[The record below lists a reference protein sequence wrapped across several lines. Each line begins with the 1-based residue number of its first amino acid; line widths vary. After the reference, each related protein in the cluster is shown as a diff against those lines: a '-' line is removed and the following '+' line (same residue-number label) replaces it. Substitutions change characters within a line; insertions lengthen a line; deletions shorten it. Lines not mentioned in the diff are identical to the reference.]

1 LLQSTEPD
9 APKRLTPLQ
18 LAAYAAPTV
27 GFGLATAIVLSIL
40 PTLYAQH
47 AQVSVA
53 AIGTIVMLR
62 LIYDA
67 ASDQIIGYLSD
78 RTRSRYGARL
88 PWIVG
93 GSMLTLISM
102 VYLFRIPADAGA
114 MYFAF
119 WNIVFFTGT
128 TMFGIPHYA
137 WGHELSPL
145 YEDRSRVFG
154 YRGFFDNAGGLLYSL
169 VPLGLAFA
177 GIVASSEYTPELVW
191 IFGLIVI
198 ALIPLTVALATA
210 VAPRGELKVGPRTT
224 LRSALLSVK
233 GNRPFQRFVC
243 AYLIAGTGYGFFVA
257 LLFPFLT
264 TYMKIADSVATI
276 ILIFTVSSLVS
287 IPVWTK
293 LTMLLGKHRAWAWG
307 WFVNSLVLLPLFWIE
322 PGPSSVVPT
331 CVLMALYALTNGV
344 SSIAPFA
351 ILSDIIDY
359 DVLKTGV
366 DRGGNYYGLMM
377 MAVKALASTGGIALI
392 LLGTTFGYDMTEG
405 HQNTP
410 FANLGMLLMFVG
422 APALFQLATLP
433 LIWNFPLDARRHAI
447 ISRKLA
453 QRAARANRIE
463 ASGV

>member
-1 LLQSTEPD
+1 MLQSTD
-9 APKRLTPLQ
+9 GAPKRLTPLQ
-18 LAAYAAPTV
+18 LAAYAAPTA

-47 AQVSVA
+47 AKVSVT
-53 AIGTIVMLR
+53 AIGAIVSLR

-67 ASDQIIGYLSD
+67 VSDQFIGFMSD
-78 RTRSRYGARL
+78 RTQSRFGARL

-93 GSMLTLISM
+93 GSVVTLISM
-102 VYLFRIPADAGA
+102 LYLFRIPSDAGA
-114 MYFAF
+114 LYFAF

-137 WGHELSPL
+137 WGHELSPR

-154 YRGFFDNAGGLLYSL
+154 YRGFADNAGGLLYS
-169 VPLGLAFA
+169 VIPLGLAFV
-177 GIVASSEYTPELVW
+177 GIVATSEYTPELVW
-191 IFGLIVI
+191 MFFLIIVAVVPI
-198 ALIPLTVALATA
+198 TVALAA
-210 VAPRGELKVGPRTT
+210 GVAPRGAIKTGPRTT
-224 LRSALLSVK
+224 LRSALTSVK
-233 GNRPFQRFVC
+233 GNRPFQRFVL
-243 AYLIAGTGYGFFVA
+243 AYIIAGTGYGFFVA

-264 TYMKIADSVATI
+264 TYLKIADSVATI
-276 ILIFTVSSLVS
+276 IFIFTVTSLIS

-293 LTMLLGKHRAWAWG
+293 LTVILGKHRAWAWG
-307 WFVNSLVLLPLFWIE
+307 WLVNSLVLVPLFWIE
-322 PGPSSVVPT
+322 PGPSSVIPT
-331 CVLMALYALTNGV
+331 CVLMGLYALTNGV

-392 LLGTTFGYDMTEG
+392 LLGTGFGYDMSEG
-405 HQNTP
+405 HENTP
-410 FANLGMLLMFVG
+410 FANLGMVLMFVG

-447 ISRKLA
+447 ISKKLA
-453 QRAARANRIE
+453 QRASRANRTQ
-463 ASGV
+463 AQSA

>member
-1 LLQSTEPD
+1 LPQSTEAA
-9 APKRLTPLQ
+9 APTRLTQLQ

-27 GFGLATAIVLSIL
+27 GVGLATAIVLSIL

-47 AQVSVA
+47 TKVSVA
-53 AIGTIVMLR
+53 AIGTIVLLR

-67 ASDQIIGYLSD
+67 VSDQIIGFLSD
-78 RTRSRYGARL
+78 RTRSRFGARL

-93 GSMLTLISM
+93 GSVLTLVSTL
-102 VYLFRIPADAGA
+102 YLFRIPPDAGA
-114 MYFAF
+114 MYFAL

-154 YRGFFDNAGGLLYSL
+154 YRGFADNAGGLLYS
-169 VPLGLAFA
+169 VIPLGLAFI
-177 GIVASSEYTPELVW
+177 GIVSTSEYTPELVW
-191 IFGLIVI
+191 MFGLIILAIVPI
-198 ALIPLTVALATA
+198 TVALAA
-210 VAPRGELKVGPRTT
+210 GVAPRGEIKTGPRTT
-224 LRSALLSVK
+224 LRSALSSVK
-233 GNRPFQRFVC
+233 GNRPFQRFVL

-264 TYMKIADSVATI
+264 TYLKIPDSVATI
-276 ILIFTVSSLVS
+276 IFIFTVTSLVS
-287 IPVWTK
+287 IPIWTK
-293 LTMLLGKHRAWAWG
+293 LTVMLGKHRAWAWG
-307 WFVNSLVLLPLFWIE
+307 WFVNSLVLVPLFWIE
-322 PGPSSVVPT
+322 PGPSAVVPT
-331 CVLMALYALTNGV
+331 CILMGLYALTNGV

-377 MAVKALASTGGIALI
+377 MAVKALASTGGVALI

-405 HQNTP
+405 HENTP
-410 FANLGMLLMFVG
+410 FANLGMLVMFVG
-422 APALFQLATLP
+422 APAIFQLATLP

-447 ISRKLA
+447 ISKRLA
-453 QRAARANRIE
+453 LRAARAHKIGIH
-463 ASGV
+463 AA